1 MRIIQTLLLSCLCF
15 ALAGLALILPVW
27 ADDGGER
34 IMQFD
39 SEIVVNSDSSIEV
52 TENIRFNVRNWQINH
67 GINRDLPISHASG
80 SPVRIPLE
88 LREVRLDG
96 VLEDYEVSHDIGMVH
111 IRIGSEDRYISEG
124 EHVYTIRYHLERQIG
139 RYRYAD
145 KPKRDHDELYW
156 NVNGNGW
163 TFPID
168 KVTALVILPG
178 IQDSRDIKLEAY
190 TGVFGSKGTDYI
202 AKVTGFNRG
211 YFESTR
217 PFNTYEG
224 MSIVASFPIGTVVA
238 DNRTQ
243 TAKWWFL
250 DNGFWLCGLLLL
262 ASAFIWY
269 SIQWFMVGR
278 DPREGLILREDT
290 PLIGLSPAQLRYI
303 WKMRAD
309 SGILSTVMLQLAQ
322 KDWLLIEEVSSDK
335 YEISRTEKKDGELL
349 AEERI
354 FLDQIF
360 RNGKTRLEIDD
371 ANYVEIGAALTNIGA
386 ELKRQLHHVYF
397 ELNSSLIAR
406 GVWLCII
413 GFLIYLF
420 LGISGLFLPNY
431 LAVTA
436 LAVLLIVLMSIFG
449 ILIPSYTSLG
459 RAVLDRIEGF
469 RLAMLGGE
477 DSLGEYVHADT
488 VMAERYLAYANA
500 LDVNQQWGEQFS
512 RAMERRGQTV
522 SSPRWYHS
530 RTGNTYM
537 YGDGFSYERFS
548 NSMPQSFSKSVSHS
562 ASPPSSSGSG
572 GGGSS
577 GGGGGGGGGSGW

>member
-1 MRIIQTLLLSCLCF
+1 M
-15 ALAGLALILPVW
+15 ALAALALIQPVC

-34 IMQFD
+34 IMRFD
-39 SEIVVNSDSSIEV
+39 AEILVNSDSSIEV
-52 TENIRFNVRNWQINH
+52 TENIRFNVRNWQIHH
-67 GINRDLPISHASG
+67 GINRDLPIAHAHG

-96 VLEDYEVSHDIGMVH
+96 VLEDYEVTYDVGMVH
-111 IRIGSEDRYISEG
+111 IRIGSADRYISEG
-124 EHVYTIRYHLERQIG
+124 EHVYTIRYHLKRQIG
-139 RYRYAD
+139 RFA
-145 KPKRDHDELYW
+145 DHDELYW

-178 IQDSRDIKLEAY
+178 IKDSRDIKLEAY
-190 TGVFGSKGTDYI
+190 TGAFGSKGADYT
-202 AKVTGFNRG
+202 AEVTAFNRA
-211 YFESTR
+211 YFETTR
-217 PFNTYEG
+217 PFSTYEN

-238 DNRTQ
+238 DNKTQ
-243 TAKWWFL
+243 TALWWFL

-262 ASAFIWY
+262 GMVIIWY
-269 SIQWFMVGR
+269 SIHWFRVGR
-278 DPREGLILREDT
+278 DPREGLILREET

-309 SGILSTVMLQLAQ
+309 SGLLSTVMLQLAQ
-322 KDWLLIEEVSSDK
+322 KDWLLIEETAKDK
-335 YEISRTEKKDGELL
+335 YEISRTDKKDGELL

-354 FLDQIF
+354 FLDNIF
-360 RNGKTRLEIDD
+360 RSGKTRLEIDD
-371 ANYVEIGAALTNIGA
+371 ANYSVIGAALTAIGA
-386 ELKRQLHHVYF
+386 ELKRELHHVYF

-420 LGISGLFLPNY
+420 LGLSGLFLPNY
-431 LAVTA
+431 VALTA
-436 LAVLLIVLMSIFG
+436 LGILLIVLMVVFG
-449 ILIPSYTSLG
+449 ILIPSYTPLG

-469 RLAMLGGE
+469 RLAMRGGE
-477 DSLGEYVHADT
+477 DSLGEYIHADA

-512 RAMERRGQTV
+512 RAMQSRGQTI

-530 RTGNTYM
+530 RTGNNYV
-537 YGDGFSYERFS
+537 YGDGFSYSRFS
-548 NSMPQSFSKSVSHS
+548 ESMPQSFSRSVSHS
-562 ASPPSSSGSG
+562 ATPPSSSGSG